1 MYENDGFHPYE
12 DNNDAQN
19 RYEAQSSETSGN
31 QWQQPLY
38 QMPQQPEHTQPKKK
52 HTAGRVVALALCCSL
67 LGGAVGA
74 GAMAIGT
81 SMTGTSGGSR
91 SSSTST
97 ILQGDRPT
105 SAINVS
111 KIDTSKEMTAAEVYA
126 ANVNST
132 VGITTSITTNYWGY
146 QTTAAASGSGFIL
159 TADGYI
165 LTNYHV
171 IENSNS
177 VKVTMYDGTSY
188 DATIVGYD
196 ESNDIA
202 VLKIDAT
209 GLTPVVLGDSDK
221 LNVGD
226 PVVAIGNPLGELTFS
241 LTSGAVSA
249 LNREV
254 TLSSNVTMDLIQ
266 TDCAINS
273 GNSGGALFNLYGEVI
288 GITNA
293 KYSSS
298 GSSSEASI
306 DNIGF
311 AIPINSVRSIVESI
325 IKNGYI
331 VKPYIGVSVE
341 DVSSEMTSY
350 GLPAGAVVRSVTD
363 GAPAAQAGLQA
374 NDIITAVDGTD
385 VKSLGGVDA
394 IQTRLRGESGMSV
407 NVTWLDNEATEHIVD
422 LTHSGYSTTT
432 VDFQMLQGNVGYIKI
447 RQFDASTPSELDYAI
462 RSLSAN
468 NALSLVFDLRDNGGG
483 LLDDAL
489 SCIDLVAPE
498 GTLAYAEDQNGTR
511 TVLGSSTGDSYVN
524 LPMVC
529 LVNGNTA
536 SAAELFAS
544 SLRTLNGAR
553 LVGTTTM
560 GKGTI
565 QSSPQRL
572 SDGSAVVITVAKLI
586 CGDGSCFD
594 GAGLSV
600 DVDRPLT
607 ADEQNA
613 YYDYTVENDPQIQRA
628 VSTAQQMSGT
638 TTVSG
643 VNEAASSEAASDS
656 TAADSAAAEAASS
669 EAAASSETAAE
680 SAASSEETASS
691 TAE

>member
-81 SMTGTSGGSR
+81 SMT
-91 SSSTST
+91 
-97 ILQGDRPT
+97 T

-209 GLTPVVLGDSDK
+209 GLTPVVLGDSDE

-226 PVVAIGNPLGELTFS
+226 SVVAIGNPLGELTFS

-298 GSSSEASI
+298 GSSGEASI

-350 GLPAGAVVRSVTD
+350 GLPTGAVVRSVTD

-374 NDIITAVDGTD
+374 NDIITAVDGTEISGSND
-385 VKSLGGVDA
+385 LVQIVTAKKAGDTLKLSVYRQG
-394 IQTRLRGESGMSV
+394 QTLELT
-407 NVTWLDNEATEHIVD
+407 VTVAEQKQSA
-422 LTHSGYSTTT
+422 
-432 VDFQMLQGNVGYIKI
+432 Q
-447 RQFDASTPSELDYAI
+447 ASSSDTQQSQQQDQ
-462 RSLSAN
+462 SQQQQQ
-468 NALSLVFDLRDNGGG
+468 GGG
-483 LLDDAL
+483 YNF
-489 SCIDLVAPE
+489 PW
-498 GTLAYAEDQNGTR
+498 GFGF
-511 TVLGSSTGDSYVN
+511 GG
-524 LPMVC
+524 
-529 LVNGNTA
+529 
-536 SAAELFAS
+536 
-544 SLRTLNGAR
+544 
-553 LVGTTTM
+553 
-560 GKGTI
+560 
-565 QSSPQRL
+565 
-572 SDGSAVVITVAKLI
+572 
-586 CGDGSCFD
+586 
-594 GAGLSV
+594 
-600 DVDRPLT
+600 
-607 ADEQNA
+607 
-613 YYDYTVENDPQIQRA
+613 
-628 VSTAQQMSGT
+628 
-638 TTVSG
+638 
-643 VNEAASSEAASDS
+643 
-656 TAADSAAAEAASS
+656 
-669 EAAASSETAAE
+669 
-680 SAASSEETASS
+680 
-691 TAE
+691 